1 MKRQFILFL
10 NAIGEAVIVIS
21 IVNAISLVIELLKT
35 NEIIYD
41 FTFKSGYLAI
51 NQKTIGIHLASN
63 LIALAILSVY
73 IFFNEKIKMN
83 YYKYS

>member
-1 MKRQFILFL
+1 MNKQFKLFL
-10 NAIGEAVIVIS
+10 NSIGEAVIVIS

-41 FTFKSGYLAI
+41 ITFKSGYIAI

-73 IFFNEKIKMN
+73 IFFNEKIKIN
-83 YYKYS
+83 YYKYF